1 MKKVLFIAFIVTAV
15 CFASCGNKTQKAADT
30 DTVAVAEGDNFT
42 TALKAALDNKD
53 AASLQAAIEAAQVKI
68 AELTKEGK
76 LEEAKAALVGVQ
88 TWLKDNAETVK
99 SVTGDNATINTLIE
113 KVQAIPAESVDAL
126 KTFGEQTENAANE
139 TANKANEMANKA
151 NEALDNAKQKV
162 EEKANE
168 TVEKGKEKAKEKAKE
183 EINKAADKAL
193 NKLGL

>member
-1 MKKVLFIAFIVTAV
+1 MKKVLFIAFVATAV
-15 CFASCGNKTQKAADT
+15 CFASCGNKTQKAAET
-30 DTVAVAEGDNFT
+30 DTVAVAEEDNFT

-76 LEEAKAALVGVQ
+76 LEEAKAALVSVQ

-99 SVTGDNATINTLIE
+99 SVTGDNEAINTLIE
-113 KVQAIPAESVDAL
+113 KVQAIPAESVDAIQNL
-126 KTFGEQTENAANE
+126 GAQTES
-139 TANKANEMANKA
+139 TANDMANKT
-151 NEALDNAKQKV
+151 NDALEKGKQKV

-168 TVEKGKEKAKEKAKE
+168 AVEKGKEKAREKAKE
-183 EINKAADKAL
+183 EVNKAADKAL

>member
-1 MKKVLFIAFIVTAV
+1 MKKVLFIAFIATAV
-15 CFASCGNKTQKAADT
+15 CFASCGNKTQKAAEA
-30 DTVAVAEGDNFT
+30 DTVAVAEEDNFT

-76 LEEAKAALVGVQ
+76 LEEAKAALVSVQ

-99 SVTGDNATINTLIE
+99 SVTGDNEAINTLIE
-113 KVQAIPAESVDAL
+113 KVQAIPAESVDAIQNL
-126 KTFGEQTENAANE
+126 GAQTES
-139 TANKANEMANKA
+139 TANDMANKA
-151 NEALDNAKQKV
+151 NDALEKGKQKV

-168 TVEKGKEKAKEKAKE
+168 AVEKGKEKAREKAKE
-183 EINKAADKAL
+183 EVNKAADKAL